1 MIPVCVLSNLI
12 IQIVASSALCR
23 ELEDI
28 LLASG
33 VDSLTVLACERAS
46 CQLARS
52 YRRRRKTT
60 FLLSRVSA
68 ETAQMVFDVPCGTHC
83 RLRFLGCIA
92 RELRFLFFSPLLM
105 LMLFFFCLSVDMRW
119 IHGLRIA
126 ASIAEQPELESV
138 RSCNVYDN

>member
-1 MIPVCVLSNLI
+1 MRSFQANQSDCLIFRFVPGTRGHFVGIWCRFADRACV
-12 IQIVASSALCR
+12 R
-23 ELEDI
+23 
-28 LLASG
+28 
-33 VDSLTVLACERAS
+33 ACELPTRKK
-46 CQLARS
+46 LLKEK
-52 YRRRRKTT
+52 KTT

-68 ETAQMVFDVPCGTHC
+68 QTAQMVFDVPCGTHC